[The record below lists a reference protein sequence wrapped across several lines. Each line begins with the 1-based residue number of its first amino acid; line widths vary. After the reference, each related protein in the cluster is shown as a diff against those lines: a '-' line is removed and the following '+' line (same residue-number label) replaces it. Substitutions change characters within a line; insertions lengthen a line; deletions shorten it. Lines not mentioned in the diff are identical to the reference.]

1 MEKILA
7 YAVSILVA
15 SLILTQLYRSF
26 TKKTIIEGATG
37 DSSSDD
43 DVSEYK
49 DPDMSQ
55 DPLYL
60 ATLNAANISWLKSQ
74 IDTIND
80 LSTKI
85 DAMDKQVESNSSAV
99 QSLSE
104 SVSAPADDI
113 PDDQTTSDLAAT
125 GDTTAP
131 GAESE

>member
-1 MEKILA
+1 MEKILV
-7 YAVSILVA
+7 YIMLIVVGL
-15 SLILTQLYRSF
+15 LILRQLYYIL
-26 TKKTIIEGATG
+26 TKERIIEGATG
-37 DSSSDD
+37 DSSSD

-60 ATLNAANISWLKSQ
+60 ATLNAANISWLKGQ

-85 DAMDKQVESNSSAV
+85 DTMNKQVESNSSAV

-104 SVSAPADDI
+104 ATAAPADDI
-113 PDDQTTSDLAAT
+113 PDEQTTSELAAT
-125 GDTTAP
+125 GNTTAS
-131 GAESE
+131 GAE

>member
-7 YAVSILVA
+7 YTVSILVA
-15 SLILTQLYRSF
+15 SLILRQLYLCF
-26 TKKTIIEGATG
+26 TKERIIEGATG
-37 DSSSDD
+37 DSSSSDD
-43 DVSEYK
+43 DVTEYK

-60 ATLNAANISWLKSQ
+60 ATLNAANISWLKGQ

-113 PDDQTTSDLAAT
+113 PDEQTTSDLAAT

-131 GAESE
+131 GAE

>member
-7 YAVSILVA
+7 YTVSILVA
-15 SLILTQLYRSF
+15 SLILRQLYLCF
-26 TKKTIIEGATG
+26 TKERIIEGATG

-43 DVSEYK
+43 VTEYK

-60 ATLNAANISWLKSQ
+60 ATLNAANISWLKGQ

-85 DAMDKQVESNSSAV
+85 DAMNKQVESNSSAV

-113 PDDQTTSDLAAT
+113 PDEQTTSDLAAT
-125 GDTTAP
+125 GNTTAP